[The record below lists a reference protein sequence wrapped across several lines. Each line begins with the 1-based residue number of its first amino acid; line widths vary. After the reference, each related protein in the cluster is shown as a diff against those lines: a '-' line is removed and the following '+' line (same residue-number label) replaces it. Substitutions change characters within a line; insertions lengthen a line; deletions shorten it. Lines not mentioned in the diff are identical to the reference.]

1 MFTRG
6 VHVLRANALSTA
18 FEVIS
23 QDAWAAPA
31 AVHCGRQKYIRVVVA
46 EEQEELSRHK
56 IRDRQRVP
64 DVRARLRLDLLD
76 RAPAR
81 AGGVQR
87 EPRDLWSNAS

>member
-6 VHVLRANALSTA
+6 VHVLRANALSA
-18 FEVIS
+18 RIRGLS
-23 QDAWAAPA
+23 DQSGGLGAPA
-31 AVHCGRQKYIRVVVA
+31 AVHRRRQKYIRVVVA

-56 IRDRQRVP
+56 IRDRKRVP

-87 EPRDLWSNAS
+87 EPRDL